1 MPLAV
6 QHSRDDDGRAVV
18 GVPLSNRPGLYAW
31 LYAEDHE
38 IIVLEYGNASMF
50 VNDNGD
56 GRLYVRL
63 RNTDSHRNVM
73 VSRLIVGDPAVSFVR
88 YRDGDRLNLRR
99 SNLDAVKP
107 AQQRHARA
115 RPSHT
120 FRAAATA
127 SI

>member
-18 GVPLSNRPGLYAW
+18 GVPLSNRPGLHAW
-31 LYAEDHE
+31 LYTEDHE
-38 IIVLEYGNASMF
+38 TVVLEYGNASWF

-73 VSRLIVGDPAVSFVR
+73 VSRLVVGDPAVSIVR

-99 SNLDAVKP
+99 DNLDAVKLAP
-107 AQQRHARA
+107 QRTARA
-115 RPSHT
+115 CPSRT
-120 FRAAATA
+120 FHAAATA
-127 SI
+127 ST

>member
-6 QHSRDDDGRAVV
+6 IHSRDDDGRAVV
-18 GVPLSNRPGLYAW
+18 GVPLSNRPGLHAW

-38 IIVLEYGNASMF
+38 TIVLEYGTASWF

-73 VSRLIVGDPAVSFVR
+73 VSRLVVSDPAVSIVR

-99 SNLDAVKP
+99 GNLDAVKP
-107 AQQRHARA
+107 ALHRHERA
-115 RPSHT
+115 RSRRT
-120 FRAAATA
+120 FLAAATA
-127 SI
+127 PA